1 MVKVLEWVVASGNG
15 SRVSEVEVLEE
26 VERERILSGWQGA
39 TRTLRGAS
47 LPQLIAEQAQRTPDA
62 VAVECGDRSLTYR
75 ELDAWS
81 ARTAGWLHSQ
91 GVGRGTFV
99 AVKLPRSVELIVA
112 LLAVTKAGAAYVPVD
127 PEYPAER
134 VAHIL
139 TDAQPALVIDDP
151 TMLEQEADGPFED
164 VRIDP
169 HDPVYVIYTSG
180 STGRPKGVVVE
191 HASVGAYLER
201 ARDVYPDASGTALL
215 HSSVAFDLTVT
226 ALYTPLVSGGRVV
239 LTDLDEH
246 AATTGQPTFMKVTPS
261 HLGMLEALP
270 QEISPSGTLITGG
283 EALLGEALTAWRTA
297 HPDVT
302 VINAYGPTEATVNCT
317 DYRIEPGDVMGSGP
331 VPIGRPFWNT
341 RAYVL
346 DNHLRPVPPG
356 VTGELYVAGIVLARG
371 YHNRPDLTAERF
383 TADPYGPPGTR
394 MYRTGDTARW
404 THTGHLT
411 YTGRVDDQIK
421 LRGFR
426 IELGEIQAVLM
437 THPHI
442 TQAAVIVRED
452 QPGDQ
457 RLTAYTVSTVDTDTT
472 DLHTHTA
479 THLPPYMIPSAFVTL
494 DELPGL
500 GAEREPIESSVAKFD
515 LAFGYTER
523 RDRTAG

>member
-1 MVKVLEWVVASGNG
+1 G
-15 SRVSEVEVLEE
+15 
-26 VERERILSGWQGA
+26 
-39 TRTLRGAS
+39 
-47 LPQLIAEQAQRTPDA
+47 
-62 VAVECGDRSLTYR
+62 
-75 ELDAWS
+75 
-81 ARTAGWLHSQ
+81 
-91 GVGRGTFV
+91 
-99 AVKLPRSVELIVA
+99 
-112 LLAVTKAGAAYVPVD
+112 
-127 PEYPAER
+127 
-134 VAHIL
+134 
-139 TDAQPALVIDDP
+139 
-151 TMLEQEADGPFED
+151 

-201 ARDVYPDASGTALL
+201 AREVYPDASGTALL

-226 ALYTPLVSGGRVV
+226 ALYTPLVSGGRVI

-261 HLGMLEALP
+261 HLGLLEALP
-270 QEISPSGTLITGG
+270 DEISPSGTLITGG
-283 EALLGEALTAWRTA
+283 EALLGEALASWRAT

-317 DYRIEPGDVMGSGP
+317 DFHIQPGEPVPSGP

-346 DNHLRPVPPG
+346 DHHLRPVPPG

-404 THTGHLT
+404 THTGQLT
-411 YTGRVDDQIK
+411 YTGRTDDQIK

-442 TQAAVIVRED
+442 TQATVIVRED

-457 RLTAYTVSTVDTDTT
+457 RLTAYTVGTDTT
-472 DLHTHTA
+472 TADLAAHTA
-479 THLPPYMIPSAFVTL
+479 AHLPAYMIPSHFITL
-494 DELPGL
+494 DQLPLTPNGKLDRNALPTPEYNQHTSEGRAPRTPHEQALCTLFADVL
-500 GAEREPIESSVAKFD
+500 GTDTVTIDDDFFHLGGHS
-515 LAFGYTER
+515 
-523 RDRTAG
+523 